1 MSSRRNSVQ
10 EAVRVIITKNPYLY
24 RGLRMQVI
32 NYSAAARYIQDEVQ
46 NLAGNEVDPNT
57 IVTAIMRFSR
67 EASAEEVRHPESA
80 LSGARF
86 NLVTDIVDVTIQT
99 SPQEQVSILELLQGL
114 HKRGAN
120 IKVHQYQGS
129 LKIITTSHEMPEFM
143 QGLWQYEPSIRE
155 GYAELNIQLAH
166 EISRYDRIAMLTDL
180 LFRHGVHLVNA
191 FFSQG
196 EISLIINEED
206 ASTAFEVLR
215 SQNC

>member
-1 MSSRRNSVQ
+1 MSNRRSSVQ
-10 EAVRVIITKNPYLY
+10 EAVRVIITQNPYLY

-32 NYSAAARYIQDEVQ
+32 NYSAVARYIHDEVQ
-46 NLAGNEVDPNT
+46 DLAGNDVDPNT

-67 EASAEEVRHPESA
+67 EASEEEIRQPESA

-86 NLVTDIVDVTIQT
+86 NLVTDIVDVTIHT
-99 SPQEQVSILELLQGL
+99 SPQEQVSILEQLHGLQ
-114 HKRGAN
+114 KRGSN
-120 IKVHQYQGS
+120 IKIHQYQGS

-143 QGLWQYEPSIRE
+143 QELWQYEPTIRE
-155 GYAELNIQLAH
+155 GYAELNIQLAQ
-166 EISRYDRIAMLTDL
+166 ETSRYHRIAMLTDL
-180 LFRHGVHLVNA
+180 LFRHGVHLVDA

-215 SQNC
+215 SQNR

>member
-1 MSSRRNSVQ
+1 MSSRRSSVQ
-10 EAVRVIITKNPYLY
+10 EAVRVIITQNPYLY

-32 NYSAAARYIQDEVQ
+32 NYSAVARYIQEEVQ
-46 NLAGNEVDPNT
+46 SLAGNEVDPNT

-67 EASAEEVRHPESA
+67 EASDEEVRHPESA

-99 SPQEQVSILELLQGL
+99 SPQEQVSILEQLHGLQ
-114 HKRGAN
+114 KRGAN
-120 IKVHQYQGS
+120 IKIHQYQSS

-143 QGLWQYEPSIRE
+143 QDVWQYEPTIRE
-155 GYAELNIQLAH
+155 GYAELNIQLAQ
-166 EISRYDRIAMLTDL
+166 ETSRYDRIAMLTDL
-180 LFRHGVHLVNA
+180 LFRYGVHLVDA

-206 ASTAFEVLR
+206 ASTAFDVLR
-215 SQNC
+215 SQNR